1 MSEWSDHRASS
12 PLIRTP
18 HPNPSPAKGEG
29 LFSDGASRL
38 AGQVGLLLGWR
49 PNEFW
54 GATPAEVAAVLGAVA
69 GGEPAG
75 VSADEVSRL
84 RALFPD

>member
-1 MSEWSDHRASS
+1 M
-12 PLIRTP
+12 
-18 HPNPSPAKGEG
+18 
-29 LFSDGASRL
+29 